1 MLNISTVP
9 DLDRYVYKRH
19 ISTQNRHH
27 LFVIWSSAGMSSD
40 QYLKTI
46 LTNDYYIPSKLR
58 IKHEERKKERKKIN
72 RKERKKIYPNEYP
85 KFFEEKKII

>member
-27 LFVIWSSAGMSSD
+27 LFVVWSSAGMSSD

-58 IKHEERKKERKKIN
+58 IKHEERKKERK
-72 RKERKKIYPNEYP
+72 
-85 KFFEEKKII
+85 EKK